1 PAPLPTYTGE
11 LYLPAHRGCYTT
23 QAALK
28 RGNRLCEVQ
37 LREAELWS
45 AIAHLLTRH
54 APPPAYPHA
63 ELESA
68 WKKTLFNQFHDILP
82 GSCIERAAKEARE
95 LYSESLAEATAVS
108 ETALQTIAATLGAA
122 APGTAGILP
131 ASSDAGVPPAV
142 GASLA
147 TPAPAGQIYRRRMPE
162 EPSQAETQSRA
173 SQAKPL
179 QRSDAGVPPAIV
191 APQRDAGVSP
201 ATATVSTGSNFDVG
215 RSALDIGRS
224 GQSPAPPPPPTR
236 VTLTTPSAPGRTWTA
251 PIAYI
256 DTNLNPATRTAR
268 ARIELDNTDA
278 ALRRGQT
285 AYAGLSA
292 TLAPDALLVP
302 RTAVLHTRDHPIA
315 WVAKPGSNNTTYEPR
330 SLQLGRV
337 GDTAYEVLSGLA
349 SGDRVVTEGALLI
362 DGQAQISGANI
373 PSAGNAEPQLGTSHN
388 HPPPP
393 PAHIHAAADAAE
405 ALANDNL
412 PAYQKIAANL
422 PALAP
427 SADAA
432 TDLKTARTAFA
443 RFSTSLADQV
453 RALPA
458 SELQRLGIRI
468 YQCPMTPELGTGRW
482 LQRTSRP
489 DIRNP
494 FFGAD
499 MLECGEEV
507 KLPTTDY

>member
-1 PAPLPTYTGE
+1 MWALLDIYEPDLVVLDRDSG
-11 LYLPAHRGCYTT
+11 RG
-23 QAALK
+23 
-28 RGNRLCEVQ
+28 
-37 LREAELWS
+37 
-45 AIAHLLTRH
+45 
-54 APPPAYPHA
+54 
-63 ELESA
+63 
-68 WKKTLFNQFHDILP
+68 
-82 GSCIERAAKEARE
+82 
-95 LYSESLAEATAVS
+95 
-108 ETALQTIAATLGAA
+108 
-122 APGTAGILP
+122 
-131 ASSDAGVPPAV
+131 AGVPPAV

-147 TPAPAGQIYRRRMPE
+147 TPAPAGQIYRIPE
-162 EPSQAETQSRA
+162 EHSQAETQSRA